1 MAFKYSKGWFVQ
13 QLKEAGVRNH
23 PQDFRKIELYKT
35 PILRQLYAQ
44 YVNEGRQAKN
54 ESTD

>member
-54 ESTD
+54 ESTE